1 MKYNTRFVSALLLS
15 LFLLAWLPSGT
26 DQTEDET
33 GPIADAGPSQTI
45 FEGETAS
52 FDGSLSVGSQGDKVF
67 SENIRVN
74 EHDPLSVGVNSEP
87 HMRVDGHGVIHV
99 IWKDW
104 VERKPYAALYYS
116 RSADGGLS
124 FAYDT
129 KIVNVTKA
137 IPYSDS
143 LNPRFDID
151 SNGNIHVV
159 WTSVDKSGTIP
170 AMYYSKSSDNGSSFD
185 EPRIVLTMYVTAD
198 LSVDGENNIHLL
210 AHGLPWDLYHVIS
223 RNGGESFGEIARV
236 NDLDVRDTSNIEP
249 ELSRMVVD
257 KSGDIHVI
265 WPGRRQGEVFMGDIF
280 YSKSEDGGQSFSN
293 NIKVHDETGEVF
305 RIIGDL
311 DVDSIGNPHVIWLEK
326 NLTEDFDRM
335 AYTKSVNKGKTFQNK
350 TFVRDDR
357 YSAVG
362 AGFFTLPSITIG
374 PDDVPRI
381 AWTESYKS
389 VIDCNVWFS
398 EFDEAIGNFSR
409 RILVTDHGRN
419 DTMQGWQSLALDDDL
434 DIHIVWM
441 DTREGDIQI
450 YYSRTVPGRVAIMSY
465 EWDVNNVADSDGDGN
480 YTNDVDGTGSTPA
493 FAYGDDGT
501 YMVTLKA
508 TDEMGAT
515 DYDTTTVTVLNVD
528 PIVSP
533 ISYQAEELNASV
545 MFRIAGEKW
554 HDVEVHLFED
564 DVEIG
569 YARLARSPGSPNDQM
584 AFLADI
590 SVDFSKEYSAIAYY
604 TPEDD
609 PVNGQEWGA
618 TPAWLILNFDDEEK
632 RIHHTFN
639 VRQEDTWVWNAENL
653 KQYFP
658 LIVTIEATA
667 YDPGSDDLRF
677 IWDFGDGTSHNNL
690 YYNNGIGP
698 DPPLSPSM
706 NAVTLTDRAR
716 HTYSAGGTYTILLKV
731 MDDDGGWN
739 TTQMVLSL

>member
-1 MKYNTRFVSALLLS
+1 MTILKILLFVYMSVVIVLS
-15 LFLLAWLPSGT
+15 FITPPPMSG
-26 DQTEDET
+26 QTW
-33 GPIADAGPSQTI
+33 
-45 FEGETAS
+45 
-52 FDGSLSVGSQGDKVF
+52 
-67 SENIRVN
+67 
-74 EHDPLSVGVNSEP
+74 SEP
-87 HMRVDGHGVIHV
+87 IRLT
-99 IWKDW
+99 W
-104 VERKPYAALYYS
+104 S
-116 RSADGGLS
+116 GG
-124 FAYDT
+124 
-129 KIVNVTKA
+129 
-137 IPYSDS
+137 IPFIATDS
-143 LNPRFDID
+143 
-151 SNGNIHVV
+151 GGGIHVV
-159 WTSVDKSGTIP
+159 WTSLDENGKP
-170 AMYYSKSSDNGSSFD
+170 AIHYSKSSDNGSTFD
-185 EPRIVLTMYVTAD
+185 EPRVILPMCVTAG
-198 LSVDGENNIHLL
+198 LEVDVDDNIHLL
-210 AHGLPWDLYHVIS
+210 AHAIPWNLYHLIS
-223 RNGGESFGEIARV
+223 RDGGKTFGGTVRV
-236 NDLDVRDTSNIEP
+236 NDLDVLDTSNFEP

-257 KSGDIHVI
+257 DTNDIHVI
-265 WPGRRQGEVFMGDIF
+265 WPGQKEGEIFKGDIF

-311 DVDSIGNPHVIWLEK
+311 DVDSTGNPHVVWLEK

-362 AGFFTLPSITIG
+362 AGFFPVPSMTIG

-419 DTMQGWQSLALDDDL
+419 DTMQGWQSLALDDNL
-434 DIHIVWM
+434 DTHIVWM

-465 EWDVNNVADSDGDGN
+465 EWDTNNVADSNGDGN
-480 YTNDVDGTGSTPA
+480 YTNDVDATGSTPA

-501 YMVTLKA
+501 YMVTLKV

-554 HDVEVHLFED
+554 HDVEVRIFED
-564 DVEIG
+564 EDEIG
-569 YARLARSPGSPNDQM
+569 YLKTTRSPGSPDYQIVS
-584 AFLADI
+584 LANVSIDL
-590 SVDFSKEYSAIAYY
+590 SRRYSATAYY

-609 PVNGQEWGA
+609 PLNGQLWGA
-618 TPAWLILNFDDEEK
+618 TPAWLILRFGDEEE
-632 RIHHTFN
+632 RLHHTFN
-639 VRQEDTWVWNAENL
+639 VRHEDSWVWNIENL
-653 KQYFP
+653 NQYFP
-658 LIVTIEATA
+658 LVVTFEATA
-667 YDPGSDDLRF
+667 HDPGSDDLRF

-716 HTYSAGGTYTILLKV
+716 HTYSSAGTYTIVLKV

-739 TTQMVLSL
+739 TTQIMLSL